1 MPDDTTPSPVAPKH
15 RRRRATLIW
24 GGLGV
29 VVIVLAAWTAS
40 RLWNPRDPTRPIALC
55 DLLQP
60 AAATGYHVLLVTLDT
75 TRADHLSAYGSR
87 TVRTPSIDSLLDRG
101 VRFDQAVTSVPV
113 TLPSHATI
121 LTGLYPYR
129 HGVRNNGTYRLPA
142 EQTTLAEIVR
152 EHGYRTAAFVA
163 SFVLDARFGLDQGFD
178 LYDFEVSD
186 EGRRGPQSLT
196 SERNAEHV
204 TTGVVAWLDQRV
216 ATGDDRP
223 FFLWVHYYDP
233 HAPYESP
240 QEKARPVGRRARTS
254 AYDAE
259 IAFMDSQ
266 LGRLLAALAA
276 HDLTRRTL
284 IVVVSDHG
292 ESLGEHGEEE
302 HGGFLYEAP
311 MRAVLILSC
320 PTLLDGTY
328 RVDDRVVG
336 TVDIVPTVLDLL
348 GIPQPAA
355 LDGHSLLTRQ
365 LDPQRAI
372 YMETRHTLENL
383 GCAPLSGLRRIG
395 DKFIL
400 APRPEYY
407 DLQRDPRESNNLYN
421 PADEQVAGLE
431 KRLRELLDAWPAQ
444 TDAVRNMSADEINR
458 LAALGYVD
466 LGNQGAAGP
475 LPDPKD
481 RIPKLAE
488 LAVAR
493 DLMRRGMHLDA
504 LQSLRKLCEE
514 TTGAEEPVF
523 MLADAYVLLNR
534 REEAVRAL
542 SDFAAS
548 HPSTSVL
555 TRLAA
560 ELLVLERYIAM
571 EEALQ
576 AAERIDPLCGM
587 THVLRGDR
595 HFRQRQYRLAAEEY
609 QTALELDEQR
619 LGPKVADK
627 LRQTKRLADQD

>member
-1 MPDDTTPSPVAPKH
+1 
-15 RRRRATLIW
+15 
-24 GGLGV
+24 
-29 VVIVLAAWTAS
+29 
-40 RLWNPRDPTRPIALC
+40 
-55 DLLQP
+55 
-60 AAATGYHVLLVTLDT
+60 
-75 TRADHLSAYGSR
+75 
-87 TVRTPSIDSLLDRG
+87 
-101 VRFDQAVTSVPV
+101 
-113 TLPSHATI
+113 
-121 LTGLYPYR
+121 
-129 HGVRNNGTYRLPA
+129 
-142 EQTTLAEIVR
+142 
-152 EHGYRTAAFVA
+152 
-163 SFVLDARFGLDQGFD
+163 
-178 LYDFEVSD
+178 
-186 EGRRGPQSLT
+186 
-196 SERNAEHV
+196 
-204 TTGVVAWLDQRV
+204 
-216 ATGDDRP
+216 
-223 FFLWVHYYDP
+223 
-233 HAPYESP
+233 
-240 QEKARPVGRRARTS
+240 
-254 AYDAE
+254 
-259 IAFMDSQ
+259 
-266 LGRLLAALAA
+266 
-276 HDLTRRTL
+276 
-284 IVVVSDHG
+284 
-292 ESLGEHGEEE
+292 
-302 HGGFLYEAP
+302 